1 MKNRLSRGIM
11 LLAAMAIMISLVIA
25 LAPDASAQNSGPAAK
40 DVETNT
46 HAVPV
51 IGSSKICCICVSPG
65 PIPSPDADA
74 VIGSEQPTSSTPYS
88 SPSRWFCME
97 YCRGIIQ

>member
-1 MKNRLSRGIM
+1 MKNRLIRSVM
-11 LLAAMAIMISLVIA
+11 VLAAIVIMISLTVA
-25 LAPDASAQNSGPAAK
+25 LAPDASAQNSRPSAK

-51 IGSSKICCICVSPG
+51 YGMPKICCICISPG

-74 VIGSEQPTSSTPYS
+74 EASSETTETTPYS

-97 YCRGIIQ
+97 YCRGIVQ

>member
-46 HAVPV
+46 HAAPA
-51 IGSSKICCICVSPG
+51 IGSSKVCCITIMPG
-65 PIPSPDADA
+65 ATISTTE
-74 VIGSEQPTSSTPYS
+74 IGSESAESSTPYS
-88 SPSRWFCME
+88 SPSRWFCMGG
-97 YCRGIIQ
+97 YQNGNH